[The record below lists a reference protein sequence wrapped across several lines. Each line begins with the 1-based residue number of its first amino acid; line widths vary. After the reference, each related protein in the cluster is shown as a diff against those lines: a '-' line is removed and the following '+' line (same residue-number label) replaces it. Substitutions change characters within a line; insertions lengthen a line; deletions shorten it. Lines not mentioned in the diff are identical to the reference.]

1 VLARLLVED
10 IAGETGVGLLEAG
23 GVSACRSACA
33 AEGSEEVAESATMR
47 EGARARIGIAS
58 DMNRSA
64 RRSFIPRIV
73 SEDEPLSATIMQWT
87 AFHAARSMACAL
99 ERRDGPVCAGVQLR

>member
-1 VLARLLVED
+1 MLARLLVED

-47 EGARARIGIAS
+47 QGCE
-58 DMNRSA
+58 
-64 RRSFIPRIV
+64 
-73 SEDEPLSATIMQWT
+73 SED
-87 AFHAARSMACAL
+87 L
-99 ERRDGPVCAGVQLR
+99 ERKRYE